1 MSKYKPF
8 INVGPGDVI
17 KKDLAALNWTQE
29 DLARVMGMSVKA
41 VNEIIK
47 NKSGITLETAR
58 LLSKTFR
65 QSPEFWLNLDASYR
79 LQLAEE
85 SEREKDTEQHALIL
99 KHMPV
104 KEMIRNGWLKQ
115 YQEVSDLVR
124 QVKDFW
130 KVSTLDFTWM
140 EAAPEPWYRKSRAY
154 EKFTKYYALTWHRM
168 ARNTARLRKVPAYRK
183 EKLKALASE
192 LARYSMR
199 TEGVAEF
206 LRDLQS
212 CGVKFFVLK
221 HLPKTYLDGAS
232 FRDGGNPVI
241 VYTYRFDRLDNFW
254 FTLAHEIAHVIL
266 HFERKDAC
274 FLDDMQ
280 SEGTQG
286 PELEADDYAA
296 KLIRAEEIKRFCAPF
311 SKYISTERVRRC
323 AESVQVGEAVVIGV
337 LQHSGI
343 VPFKNLNRFKQS
355 VLASIPAPM
364 KMERRSE

>member
-1 MSKYKPF
+1 MRKYRPF
-8 INVGPGDVI
+8 INVGPGEVI
-17 KKDLAALNWTQE
+17 KKDLAALNWTQD

-47 NKSGITLETAR
+47 NRSGITLERAR
-58 LLSKTFR
+58 LLSKTFQ
-65 QSPEFWLNLDASYR
+65 QSPEFWLNLDAAYR

-85 SEREKDTEQHALIL
+85 SQREKDTEQHALIL

-104 KEMIRNGWLKQ
+104 KEMIRKGWLKQ

-130 KVSTLDFTWM
+130 KASTLDFAWM
-140 EAAPEPWYRKSRAY
+140 DTAPEPWYRKSEAY

-168 ARNTARLRKVPAYRK
+168 ARNVAGRRKAPAYRK
-183 EKLKALASE
+183 ERLEALASE

-199 TEGVAEF
+199 TRGVAEF
-206 LRDLQS
+206 LLELQD

-221 HLPKTYLDGAS
+221 HLPRTYLDGAS
-232 FRDGGNPVI
+232 FRDGDNPVI
-241 VYTYRFDRLDNFW
+241 VYTCRFDRLDNFW

-266 HFERKDAC
+266 HLDRKDTC
-274 FLDDMQ
+274 FLDDMR
-280 SEGTQG
+280 SESTEG
-286 PELEADDYAA
+286 PEAEADDYAA

-323 AESVQVGEAVVIGV
+323 AESVQVGEAVVVGV
-337 LQHSGI
+337 LQYSGI
-343 VPFKNLNRFKQS
+343 VPFKNLNRFKQP
-355 VLASIPAPM
+355 VLEAIPDSM
-364 KMERRSE
+364 KG